1 MPFPH
6 HEAGSLLMNANNML
20 ILATNVVRMA
30 HGLSSPI
37 LPLLQHQYAD
47 CLHKAPVPGGV
58 VA

>member
-1 MPFPH
+1 
-6 HEAGSLLMNANNML
+6 MNANNML

-47 CLHKAPVPGGV
+47 CLPKAPVPGGV